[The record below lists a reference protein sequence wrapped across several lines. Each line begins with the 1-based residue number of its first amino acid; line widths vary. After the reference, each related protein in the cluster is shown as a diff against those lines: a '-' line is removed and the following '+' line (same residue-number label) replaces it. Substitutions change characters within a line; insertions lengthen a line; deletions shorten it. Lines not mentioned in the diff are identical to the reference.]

1 MSTMT
6 HTRKHATGTGSPLP
20 GTLRTLMLLGLLAL
34 LGGCAARTITLDGSY
49 PAPLVAKVPLTVGVY
64 FPEELREFAY
74 TEIHDDSGKD
84 QYIIQ
89 TGASQ
94 VKLFNTLL
102 PSMFE
107 RVVPLD
113 TPTTTQ
119 PGIDAVFVPSI
130 EEFQLGLPE
139 KTRLKVYEVWLKY
152 NMRLTQPDGEYIA
165 DWVMTAYGKSPTENF
180 QSVDAGVQNAA
191 LVAMRDLAASFTL
204 GFADIPDVR
213 DWLQRRDT
221 AGNSR

>member
-1 MSTMT
+1 MEPRSQRNTF
-6 HTRKHATGTGSPLP
+6 RSAS
-20 GTLRTLMLLGLLAL
+20 RWCNVLLLLIL
-34 LGGCAARTITLDGSY
+34 TGCAARTITLDGTY
-49 PAPLVAKVPLTVGVY
+49 PSPLVLKVPLTVGVY
-64 FPEELREFAY
+64 YPPELREFSY
-74 TEIHDDSGKD
+74 TEINDDSGKD

-94 VKLFNTLL
+94 VKLFDTIL
-102 PSMFE
+102 PAMFE
-107 RVVPLD
+107 RVVLLD
-113 TPTTTQ
+113 APTTSQ
-119 PGIDAVFVPSI
+119 SGIDAVFVPNI

-139 KTRLKVYEVWLKY
+139 KTRLNVFEVWLKY

-204 GFADIPDVR
+204 GFAEIPDIR
-213 DWLQRRDT
+213 DWLLRNET
-221 AGNSR
+221 ASTR

>member
-6 HTRKHATGTGSPLP
+6 HTRKHATRSQRPLSA
-20 GTLRTLMLLGLLAL
+20 TAAAWLLLGLMTL

-49 PAPLVAKVPLTVGVY
+49 PAPLVARAPLTVGVY
-64 FPEELREFAY
+64 FPEALREFSY
-74 TEIHDDSGKD
+74 IEIDDDSGKD
-84 QYIIQ
+84 QYVIEA
-89 TGASQ
+89 GASQ
-94 VKLFNTLL
+94 LRLFNTLL

-113 TPTTTQ
+113 APTTTQ
-119 PGIDAVFVPSI
+119 PGIDAVFIPSI

-165 DWVMTAYGKSPTENF
+165 DWVMTAYGKSPTESF
-180 QSVDAGVQNAA
+180 QSVDAGVKNAA

-204 GFADIPDVR
+204 GFGDIPDVR
-213 DWLQRRDT
+213 DWLQRRENAST
-221 AGNSR
+221 R